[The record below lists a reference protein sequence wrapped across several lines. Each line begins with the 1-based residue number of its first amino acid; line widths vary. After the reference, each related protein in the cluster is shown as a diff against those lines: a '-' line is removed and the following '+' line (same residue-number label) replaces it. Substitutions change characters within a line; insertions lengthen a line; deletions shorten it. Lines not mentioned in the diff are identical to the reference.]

1 MAGNE
6 GTADAQDPELQ
17 EALRLS
23 MEVDSTGIQSNSTTE
38 VGGTQSRSTVSAEDE
53 GRIRKSTSG
62 LYCDCYAATLVPYR
76 LPGTDAHGSVW
87 NEISTKVG
95 TFLLHKRV
103 QRITPVHSC
112 TPGFPPH

>member
-53 GRIRKSTSG
+53 GRIRKSASG

-87 NEISTKVG
+87 NEISTG
-95 TFLLHKRV
+95 YGPR
-103 QRITPVHSC
+103 
-112 TPGFPPH
+112 